1 MVFVPLTLAFEGFPV
16 RDSGELATSRFL
28 PSLNPLGFS
37 VRYSAV
43 TRLYSHFPNMTHHLS
58 VEHIFGFNH
67 VNLLGSNR
75 IPYSSII
82 CDVFSK
88 VK

>member
-1 MVFVPLTLAFEGFPV
+1 MVFVPLTLAVEGFPI
-16 RDSGELATSRFL
+16 RDSGEPATSRFL
-28 PSLNPLGFS
+28 PSLNPSGFS
-37 VRYSAV
+37 VGFRTVA
-43 TRLYSHFPNMTHHLS
+43 RLYSHSPNMTHHLC

-75 IPYSSII
+75 ISYSSII
-82 CDVFSK
+82 CDVFPK